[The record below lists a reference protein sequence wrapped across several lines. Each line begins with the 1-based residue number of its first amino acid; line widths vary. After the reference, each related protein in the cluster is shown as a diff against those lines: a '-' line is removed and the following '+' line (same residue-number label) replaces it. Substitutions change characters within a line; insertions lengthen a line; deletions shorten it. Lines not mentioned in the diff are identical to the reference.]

1 MKKVLLMALA
11 VGLLTACSQVSD
23 EVEMNGSKDVQF
35 NLEGDFTFEI
45 TPFTRSLEADGKS
58 MTDVWIFDY
67 VGGSLVQQ
75 IHQVSTD
82 DGFGSPTLTLS
93 PGTHHLYCATS
104 RGNTPVVDNNAATI
118 TFTRPSDTFWKD
130 YEITV
135 SPSTPASVS
144 VACDR
149 IVSKLKIV
157 VTDAVPEGAATF
169 NVTPHTWYYG
179 FNYTTGAPVATQTDA
194 VSTISIPSS
203 VIGQTDTSISIFT
216 FSATTAWNSNVDV
229 NSKNGNGDVLGNAS
243 VANVPFERNRITVV
257 SGVLY
262 ADVLVAGL
270 TLNTDWEDDYEMT
283 F

>member
-11 VGLLTACSQVSD
+11 VCLLTACEKASEQAETSQ
-23 EVEMNGSKDVQF
+23 GKDVQF
-35 NLEGDFTFEI
+35 KLEGDFTFEI
-45 TPFTRSLEADGKS
+45 TPFTRSLDADGKS

-82 DGFGSPTLTLS
+82 DDFGSPTLTLS

-104 RGNTPVVDNNAATI
+104 RGNTPVVDGEAATI

-135 SPSTPASVS
+135 SPSTPASVT
-144 VACDR
+144 VLCDR

-179 FNYTTGAPVATQTDA
+179 FNYMTGAPVAAQTDA

-216 FSATTAWNSNVDV
+216 FSATSAWNSNVAV
-229 NSKNGNGDVLGNAS
+229 NSKNGNGDVLGSAS
-243 VANVPFERNRITVV
+243 VANVPFERNKITVV

-270 TLNTDWEDDYEMT
+270 TLNADWVAEYEMT

>member
-1 MKKVLLMALA
+1 MKKVLMMAIA
-11 VGLLTACSQVSD
+11 VCLLTACEKASEQ
-23 EVEMNGSKDVQF
+23 ETIQSKDVQF
-35 NLEGDFTFEI
+35 RLVGDFTFEN

-93 PGTHHLYCATS
+93 TGTHHLYCATS
-104 RGNTPVVDNNAATI
+104 RGNTPVVDNNASTI

-179 FNYTTGAPVATQTDA
+179 FNYTTGAPVAAQTDA

-203 VIGQTDTSISIFT
+203 VIGQTNTSISIFT
-216 FSATTAWNSNVDV
+216 FSATTAWNSNVAV
-229 NSKNGNGDVLGNAS
+229 NSKNGNGDVLGSAS